1 MAENEIPQ
9 DNPSMEDILSSIKG
23 ILSEDEQGSP
33 AALEQNDKKEDDEIF
48 DLSSSMIIDTPS
60 KPESHKP
67 EDDITSVLDDDLP
80 DIKLGEDEDIDIS
93 KEPVF
98 APQVKVEEEDISISA
113 APQNEPEPEA
123 KEEAISEEQL
133 DKLIQSID
141 DNNVDSVLEK
151 EIPEEAPH
159 AEEKELE
166 KPEDVS
172 DAIIDNF
179 AQMFSE
185 NNKKAEP
192 AAVAVAPAPAQ
203 IGNGAQTVEDLIKAV
218 MAESLKPAIEQAL
231 ASVDKDIMELAK
243 EEVSKEAKIWV
254 DKNLTEVVESVIRE
268 EVKRVMAKVGS

>member
-80 DIKLGEDEDIDIS
+80 DIKLGEDEDIDIPE
-93 KEPVF
+93 EPVF
-98 APQVKVEEEDISISA
+98 APQSKVEEEDISISA

-151 EIPEEAPH
+151 EIPEEAPLV
-159 AEEKELE
+159 EEKELE

-185 NNKKAEP
+185 NNKKAET

>member
-67 EDDITSVLDDDLP
+67 EDDITAALDDDLP
-80 DIKLGEDEDIDIS
+80 DIKLGEDEDIDIPE
-93 KEPVF
+93 EPVF

-113 APQNEPEPEA
+113 VPQNEPEPEA

-151 EIPEEAPH
+151 EIPEEAPLV
-159 AEEKELE
+159 EEKELE

-192 AAVAVAPAPAQ
+192 AAVAVAPAPTQ

-243 EEVSKEAKIWV
+243 EQVSKEAKIWV